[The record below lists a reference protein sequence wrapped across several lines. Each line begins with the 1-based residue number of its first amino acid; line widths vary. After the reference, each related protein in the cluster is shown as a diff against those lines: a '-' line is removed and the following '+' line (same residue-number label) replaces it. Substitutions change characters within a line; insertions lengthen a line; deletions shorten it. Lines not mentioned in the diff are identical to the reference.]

1 MSMKNGVKETGCGA
15 AGGRGR
21 IFALRSSAFA
31 RLRRWI
37 SCNDGKVIVN
47 GHPQNYP

>member
-1 MSMKNGVKETGCGA
+1 MGMKDGVKETGCGA

-21 IFALRSSAFA
+21 LFALRPSAFVH
-31 RLRRWI
+31 RRRGD

-47 GHPQNYP
+47 GHAQNCP

>member
-1 MSMKNGVKETGCGA
+1 MSMKNGVMETGCGA
-15 AGGRGR
+15 AGGRDR
-21 IFALRSSAFA
+21 LFVLRSSAFA
-31 RLRRWI
+31 HLRCRI